1 MSDLT
6 SAYEANLSFGLFSSS
21 TLRLR
26 LISVPTSNENN
37 TNPLSK
43 LFQEL
48 DDKRFSFLDAHRI
61 IGISHVATAANLALM
76 RRSQREQKIESGSD
90 DNKKGIA
97 FETVL
102 CLAGSTHVGNILRDY
117 AFQSSSN
124 DKNNKNKNKNK
135 NNIENTTILVLG
147 YDCTKSEMDEFISN
161 KILSSVDS
169 STELNQCQKF
179 LSYLDRTR
187 TEEEKKDIMKLF
199 KLTKEEIDMSSLE
212 QAVVNKVGTKY
223 IT

>member
-6 SAYEANLSFGLFSSS
+6 SAYEANLSFGLFPSS

-26 LISVPTSNENN
+26 LISVPTSNKNN

-124 DKNNKNKNKNK
+124 DKNNKNKN
-135 NNIENTTILVLG
+135 NIENTTILVLG

-161 KILSSVDS
+161 KILSSVGS
-169 STELNQCQKF
+169 STQLNQRQKF